1 MSRRELQTN
10 VSPDLEQERVE
21 RDALLGEK
29 NSIQAEMISL
39 GETNK
44 RVKNEI
50 KESEGKI
57 EELSKKQSSLMGSV
71 YKLDE
76 LISHRKDEIVNLDKI
91 YSDKKYALEKT
102 LPNVKNVLADLEQK
116 KLPIQNQIDRLLLFK
131 KEAQESLEKIDQQIK
146 NKNKIFTDLETSV
159 EHKSFQEGL
168 LRKSIDKHNK
178 ELETLEEKVS
188 KNEVIVLGIEKRQV
202 VLANINYQ
210 ISEAES
216 AFISRKN
223 EIKKFLEVEN
233 EEVKKEI
240 EKNKAINEQEKVLHI
255 SLSTKKQDL
264 DSREAFIKNQY
275 IRAGLKYN

>member
-1 MSRRELQTN
+1 MSRRELRVE
-10 VSPDLEQERVE
+10 VSPDLEQERTE

-44 RVKNEI
+44 RVKKEI
-50 KESEGKI
+50 KDSEGEI

-91 YSDKKYALEKT
+91 YSDKKYAIEKS

-131 KEAQESLEKIDQQIK
+131 KEAQESLEKIDEQIK
-146 NKNKIFTDLETSV
+146 NKNKIFSDLETSC
-159 EHKSFQEGL
+159 EHKSFQEAL
-168 LRKSIDKHNK
+168 LRKSIDKKNK
-178 ELETLEEKVS
+178 ELEVLEEKVS

-202 VLANINYQ
+202 VLANINKD
-210 ISEAES
+210 ITNAELKLI
-216 AFISRKN
+216 A
-223 EIKKFLEVEN
+223 IKKEQKDCLETEN
-233 EEVKKEI
+233 KELKKEI
-240 EKNKAINEQEKVLHI
+240 EQNKAINEQEKGLHI
-255 SLSTKKQDL
+255 SLLEKKQVL
-264 DSREAFIKNQY
+264 DGKETFIKNQY
-275 IRAGLKYN
+275 TRAGLKYE